1 MARVLN
7 HYTDY
12 SGHYDPGD
20 FCMPTYIAHPQKT
33 PTDKFSLPEEGIMS
47 AAAIWQTF
55 HAMEEVMRPGE
66 ELLWS
71 QFSSTQRIAWK
82 TGTSFG
88 FRDGW
93 AIGVTPRQVV
103 VVWIGNADGEGR
115 PGLIGI
121 STAAP
126 IMFEIFRLLPQSGW
140 FDQPFDE
147 MMEIPVCKL
156 SGFRAGELCD
166 ADSQYVFKRGLRTA
180 SCPYHQL
187 VHLDLSRSYQ
197 VNSECES
204 PSRMIHEPWFILP
217 PSMEFYYKAKHA
229 GYRALPRFRNNCSP
243 LVASA
248 QMEMIYPRRSNRLY
262 VPVELDGQSG
272 KAVFEAAHRNR
283 SATIHWHL
291 DQTFIG
297 STQSFHQ
304 MALDPSPGR
313 HQLTLVD
320 DGGERMEIKFEILG
334 SN

>member
-1 MARVLN
+1 
-7 HYTDY
+7 
-12 SGHYDPGD
+12 
-20 FCMPTYIAHPQKT
+20 
-33 PTDKFSLPEEGIMS
+33 
-47 AAAIWQTF
+47 
-55 HAMEEVMRPGE
+55 
-66 ELLWS
+66 
-71 QFSSTQRIAWK
+71 
-82 TGTSFG
+82 
-88 FRDGW
+88 
-93 AIGVTPRQVV
+93 
-103 VVWIGNADGEGR
+103 
-115 PGLIGI
+115 
-121 STAAP
+121 
-126 IMFEIFRLLPQSGW
+126 
-140 FDQPFDE
+140 
-147 MMEIPVCKL
+147 
-156 SGFRAGELCD
+156 
-166 ADSQYVFKRGLRTA
+166 
-180 SCPYHQL
+180 
-187 VHLDLSRSYQ
+187 
-197 VNSECES
+197 
-204 PSRMIHEPWFILP
+204 
-217 PSMEFYYKAKHA
+217 MEFYYKAKHA